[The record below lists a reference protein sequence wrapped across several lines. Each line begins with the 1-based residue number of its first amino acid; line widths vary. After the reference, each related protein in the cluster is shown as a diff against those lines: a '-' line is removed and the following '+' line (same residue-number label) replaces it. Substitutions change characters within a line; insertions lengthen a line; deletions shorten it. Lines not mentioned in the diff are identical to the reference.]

1 MCVWGGGKC
10 VGRWGPSV
18 CVGQVCG
25 AGWGGKCVG
34 RGGEQVCGGK
44 CVGAGGQVCLSKV
57 GETEWKGVGFLQ
69 HLALVQHLALRAA
82 LGPQL

>member
-1 MCVWGGGKC
+1 MCVGGGGQVCGTVGAKCVCGASVWGG
-10 VGRWGPSV
+10 VG
-18 CVGQVCG
+18 GQVCG
-25 AGWGGKCVG
+25 AGWGASVWG
-34 RGGEQVCGGK
+34 QVCGG
-44 CVGAGGQVCLSKV
+44 GGQVCLSKV